1 MGTRLA
7 AEGATDRASQI
18 AAIDLFVVL
27 TSFSTVWSSL
37 FTVEDGRRPQVPNPP
52 GCGTGKRSKEEIAAR
67 PPRIGQRTILKP
79 CPITPR
85 RYRDSRRR
93 WQISARPRP
102 ETPNSPPPGRHRP
115 GSDLFMQLS
124 PGDSDIDRS

>member
-27 TSFSTVWSSL
+27 TSFSTVWRSL

-52 GCGTGKRSKEEIAAR
+52 GCGTGKRARKRSQRGHLGSAAHDSEALPNNPAAVPGQSKALANFCETTTGDAE
-67 PPRIGQRTILKP
+67 L
-79 CPITPR
+79 
-85 RYRDSRRR
+85 S
-93 WQISARPRP
+93 SARSSSAGLRPFHAAEPR
-102 ETPNSPPPGRHRP
+102 
-115 GSDLFMQLS
+115 
-124 PGDSDIDRS
+124 